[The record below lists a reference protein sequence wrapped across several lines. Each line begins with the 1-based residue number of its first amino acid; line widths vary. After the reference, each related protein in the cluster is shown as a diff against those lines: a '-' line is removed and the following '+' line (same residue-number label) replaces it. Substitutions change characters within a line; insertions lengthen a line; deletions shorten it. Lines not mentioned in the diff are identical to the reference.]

1 MIEFRVAIEP
11 VAFSRPRFSRS
22 RKTGKVRG
30 FNAPAYAAFKEEF
43 QTLARRHR
51 PTAPLTGPLV
61 VEFTFGLVPPLKA
74 KPHKTPAPCVRPDLD
89 NYVKAVNDSL
99 DGFFV
104 DDGQV
109 VGIRA
114 EKVYAWDRKPF
125 IRVYIAEA
133 VPPEQG
139 RWEVIERE

>member
-1 MIEFRVAIEP
+1 
-11 VAFSRPRFSRS
+11 
-22 RKTGKVRG
+22 
-30 FNAPAYAAFKEEF
+30 
-43 QTLARRHR
+43 
-51 PTAPLTGPLV
+51 
-61 VEFTFGLVPPLKA
+61 
-74 KPHKTPAPCVRPDLD
+74 
-89 NYVKAVNDSL
+89 VNDSL

-133 VPPEQG
+133 VPLEQG